1 MCWILFQQGTL
12 VEELCHQL
20 RYLPMLKKWAE
31 KARLRLLCEGR
42 GKDGSTSTVIVSVV
56 SVTVVTEGFYEFS
69 LSFVCFS
76 HNFFFGTLVRRK
88 RFIFLSFS
96 QKQQCLDIVTVSCRP
111 ALRERK

>member
-56 SVTVVTEGFYEFS
+56 SVTVVICFVLYVFLIIFFRHAGQAQTFY
-69 LSFVCFS
+69 LP
-76 HNFFFGTLVRRK
+76 FF
-88 RFIFLSFS
+88 
-96 QKQQCLDIVTVSCRP
+96 
-111 ALRERK
+111 